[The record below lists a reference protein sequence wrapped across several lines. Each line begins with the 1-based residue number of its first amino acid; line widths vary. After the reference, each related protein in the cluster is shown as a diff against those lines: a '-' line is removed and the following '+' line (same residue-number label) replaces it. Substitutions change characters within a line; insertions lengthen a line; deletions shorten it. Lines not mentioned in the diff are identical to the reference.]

1 MEERK
6 EGVCAGGEACV
17 SPVQSPVQSPIIGFR
32 RSRKGA
38 GKRSF
43 ECATTVAVLTH
54 TAPAIATRLI

>member
-17 SPVQSPVQSPIIGFR
+17 SPVQSLIIGFR

-54 TAPAIATRLI
+54 TALAIATRLI